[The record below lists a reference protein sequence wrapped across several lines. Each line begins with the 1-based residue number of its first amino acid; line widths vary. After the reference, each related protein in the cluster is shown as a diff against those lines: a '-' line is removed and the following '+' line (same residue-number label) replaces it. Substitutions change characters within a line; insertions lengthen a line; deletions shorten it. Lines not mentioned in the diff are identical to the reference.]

1 MSDTKPDD
9 PPPAKPANNPDPMKE
24 MLDQLD
30 KAGIDDNLNATLKG
44 IIKQNAELI
53 DNNKKS
59 TQIIEE
65 MNTRE
70 QLKLRD
76 EAVKIL
82 LDTMKEKS
90 PKLAEK
96 FKDVKD
102 IQRLQD
108 TIDLRNSMDEEFK
121 DLATTKEEQ
130 EKIDADTA
138 KIPLYQD
145 PITKEFVYKT

>member
-1 MSDTKPDD
+1 MSDSKPQDTKPE
-9 PPPAKPANNPDPMKE
+9 KPAIVPDPMKD

-30 KAGIDDNLNATLKG
+30 KAGLEDNLTAALKAQ
-44 IIKQNAELI
+44 IIQGNDLLE
-53 DNNKKS
+53 NNKNLTS
-59 TQIIEE
+59 IIEE